1 VTVRLND
8 AQQQVVRAPDGPVL
22 VLAGAGSGKTR
33 VIVERMVWLVE
44 EKGVFPRRLVA
55 LTFTN
60 KAAGEMAR
68 RFAARLRCAKT
79 DAFIGTFHS
88 FCLFLLRCDGERVG
102 LPQNFVVFDDG
113 DQLSLMKRLVKETGE
128 VVAVTPRQAL
138 AWISHLKQA
147 AETPGPVPEKAPA
160 REKVLAALW
169 KRYHEELR
177 NSAAVDFDDLLV
189 EGLRL
194 LRECPDVAE
203 KWRRKFHYVLVDEY
217 QDTNRVQYLLLRE
230 LTEGRGN
237 IMAVGD
243 EDQAIYSWRGAN
255 ISNIL
260 DFEKDFPGAAVF
272 RLEQNYRSTPS
283 ILDAANRLVS
293 HNTMRLGKQ
302 LWTERPDT
310 GPVRFVIAPTA
321 EAEAD
326 FIASE
331 LEQGGMSP
339 RSVAILYRT
348 HAQSR
353 QIEEALRRHN
363 IAYTILGGVKF
374 YSRKEVKD
382 IVAYLRLAAN
392 GRDNEALRR
401 ILNVPS
407 RGIGAV
413 TRERLE
419 DYAAQRGIPL
429 LDVLREADLD
439 ATLSS
444 RARDGLTALVALIDD
459 LASHARD
466 AGVLRLAEMIVD
478 RVRYREWV
486 EQSGDKTDPV
496 SVRDRLA
503 VVDEFLEACREFD
516 DREGPGKLSEFLAQ
530 LSLSSDVDFWEDQA
544 PAATLMTCHSAKG
557 LEFDRVYICGM
568 EEGLFPIFYGD
579 DEDDADLEEERRL
592 CYVAMTR
599 AMNHLTLTMA
609 LRRSLYGN
617 VDDYREQSRFIAE
630 IGLDR
635 LQMVPLVSPEDM
647 EDEEEEDEDKTDM
660 RGGHQRGRRGGI
672 TLAIDMPGQS
682 SRSSGQSAEKVSADA
697 ASDGTYKMGMRV
709 RHARWGNGTILY
721 VQGSGSRARV
731 RVRFDTGI
739 MKTLVVSVAPLE
751 ILREQ
756 KR

>member
-1 VTVRLND
+1 VTVQLND
-8 AQQQVVRAPDGPVL
+8 VQRQVVQAPDGPVL

-44 EKGVFPRRLVA
+44 EKGVFPRRLLA

-88 FCLFLLRCDGERVG
+88 FCLFLLRCDGERIG
-102 LPQNFVVFDDG
+102 LPPNFVVFDDG
-113 DQLSLMKRLVKETGE
+113 DQMSLMKRVVKETGDKVE
-128 VVAVTPRQAL
+128 VTPRQAL
-138 AWISHLKQA
+138 GWISRLKQSS
-147 AETPGPVPEKAPA
+147 ETPQPLPEKASS
-160 REKVLAALW
+160 REKTLNTLW
-169 KRYHEELR
+169 KRYHEGLR

-194 LRECPDVAE
+194 LREYPDVAD
-203 KWRRKFHYVLVDEY
+203 KWRRRFHYILVDEY

-230 LTEGRGN
+230 LTAGRDN

-255 ISNIL
+255 IQNIL
-260 DFEKDFPGAAVF
+260 DFEKDFPGAAVY

-283 ILDAANRLVS
+283 ILNAANRLVS
-293 HNTMRLGKQ
+293 HNVMRLGKQ
-302 LWTERPDT
+302 LWTSRPDT

-321 EAEAD
+321 EAEAA

-331 LEQGGMSP
+331 LKEGNMSP

-353 QIEEALRRHN
+353 LIEEALRRQN
-363 IAYTILGGVKF
+363 IAYTVLGGVKF
-374 YSRKEVKD
+374 YSRREVKD
-382 IVAYLRLAAN
+382 ILAYLRLVAN

-407 RGIGAV
+407 RGIGTV

-419 DYAAQRGIPL
+419 EYAAQRNLPL

-444 RARDGLTALVALIDD
+444 RARDGLTAFVALIDE
-459 LASHARD
+459 LAARARE
-466 AGVLRLAEMIVD
+466 AGVLQLAETVVD
-478 RVRYREWV
+478 RIHYREWL
-486 EQSGDKTDPV
+486 EQSGDKTDPA
-496 SVRDRLA
+496 SVRERQG

-516 DREGPGKLSEFLAQ
+516 NREGPGKLSEFLAQ
-530 LSLSSDVDFWEDQA
+530 LSLASDVDFWEDHA

-557 LEFDRVYICGM
+557 LEFDRVYLCGM

-579 DEDDADLEEERRL
+579 DEDDRDLEEERRL

-599 AMNHLTLTMA
+599 AMNHLTLSMA
-609 LRRSLYGN
+609 LRRTLYGN
-617 VDDYREQSRFIAE
+617 ADDFREQSRFITE
-630 IGLDR
+630 IGLDQ
-635 LQMVPLVSPEDM
+635 LQVVPLVKPPH
-647 EDEEEEDEDKTDM
+647 EEEDDAEETVDRKP
-660 RGGHQRGRRGGI
+660 GHSARPNSIRLSVNLVEEG
-672 TLAIDMPGQS
+672 LSVS
-682 SRSSGQSAEKVSADA
+682 SQTTQDEAADA
-697 ASDGTYKMGMRV
+697 GVAASFTMGMRV
-709 RHARWGNGTILY
+709 RHARWGSGTILY
-721 VQGSGSRARV
+721 VQGSGSRARI

-739 MKTLVVSVAPLE
+739 MKTLVVSAAPLE
-751 ILREQ
+751 ILREEK